1 MDPELLLRLID
12 LGGVFIFALSGGLLA
27 VRQDMDLF
35 GIIVVSFLPAI
46 GGGTLRD
53 LLLDQSVFWLTD
65 NVSLAFAFLGGIAA
79 FLAPGFWSR
88 LKSLVWID
96 AAGLSLFAIVGAA
109 KALSLGHGLVVVIIM
124 GTVTA
129 TAGGLIRD
137 IVCGEKAMLLREDIY
152 ATAALIGC
160 AVFWIAHEVSL
171 DPGLSLVAG
180 TSSVFLI
187 RGAAIILD
195 LDLPKPRS

>member
-1 MDPELLLRLID
+1 
-12 LGGVFIFALSGGLLA
+12 
-27 VRQDMDLF
+27 
-35 GIIVVSFLPAI
+35 
-46 GGGTLRD
+46 
-53 LLLDQSVFWLTD
+53 
-65 NVSLAFAFLGGIAA
+65 
-79 FLAPGFWSR
+79 
-88 LKSLVWID
+88 
-96 AAGLSLFAIVGAA
+96 LSLFAIVGAA

-137 IVCGEKAMLLREDIY
+137 IVCGEKAMLLRADIY

-160 AVFWIAHEVSL
+160 TVFWIAHGMSL

-187 RGAAIILD
+187 RGAAIIFD

>member
-1 MDPELLLRLID
+1 MVDGQCQSRIRL
-12 LGGVFIFALSGGLLA
+12 S
-27 VRQDMDLF
+27 
-35 GIIVVSFLPAI
+35 
-46 GGGTLRD
+46 
-53 LLLDQSVFWLTD
+53 
-65 NVSLAFAFLGGIAA
+65 GGIAA
-79 FLAPGFWSR
+79 FLAPGFGSR

-137 IVCGEKAMLLREDIY
+137 IVCGEKAMLLRADIY

-160 AVFWIAHEVSL
+160 TVFWIAHGMSL
-171 DPGLSLVAG
+171 DPGVA
-180 TSSVFLI
+180 SRDVV
-187 RGAAIILD
+187 
-195 LDLPKPRS
+195 